1 MFKLANYVL
10 LALLFLQ
17 LTFWPLCWTPLPSSS
32 DKSLPLPHSS
42 SSTLSS
48 PALSFER
55 FLFLRSLTRLPYN
68 YQTFHANP
76 IDPLPLSLSP
86 LPSFFHSHS
95 SRVYVIRPR
104 LFPPPD
110 DAVVSCCNYPPMY
123 FPSFLRER
131 FENISPRG
139 KDKSV

>member
-32 DKSLPLPHSS
+32 DKSLPPPHSS

-86 LPSFFHSHS
+86 LPSFFHS
-95 SRVYVIRPR
+95 SRVYVIQPR